1 MIFNCRVGGSL
12 GYVLHFPPHPTIKKT
27 ILEAV
32 FFVFFLEKTPFPPG
46 PMPGGVEPLPRK
58 RKKPPSALMF
68 LESTHFCEASRI
80 SRIPRLR
87 YPFRSIPAWA
97 RPRRGRALA
106 AQAKKTSER
115 PYVFRVDLFL
125 RSLKDLKDPTS
136 ALPFLYVARGCP
148 DRSQCGFKMIEYVS
162 RPSTT
167 QCSVFNAQHA
177 CSTQF
182 SIQFSISSSQC

>member
-1 MIFNCRVGGSL
+1 MPRKSAWKNGRFGNSRVVYAVSALHPRSTVMEAPGGGISS
-12 GYVLHFPPHPTIKKT
+12 PPPR
-27 ILEAV
+27 
-32 FFVFFLEKTPFPPG
+32 PG
-46 PMPGGVEPLPRK
+46 PGGAER
-58 RKKPPSALMF
+58 
-68 LESTHFCEASRI
+68 ASE
-80 SRIPRLR
+80 
-87 YPFRSIPAWA
+87 
-97 RPRRGRALA
+97 
-106 AQAKKTSER
+106 KTSER
-115 PYVFRVDLFL
+115 PHVFRVGLFL

-182 SIQFSISSSQC
+182 SIQFSISSSQCSVLSTQYPVLSTQYSVLNAVLTPQFRTQYSVLNTQYLILSILSTKCSLLSTQ